1 MLKETLLILAL
12 TATALAADYDPYLD
26 IPFKR
31 LKTSAERIESHGYPA
46 ETHEVETEDGY
57 VLNMFRIP
65 YSPKLGNAGQAQR
78 PAVLIQH
85 GLFSCSD
92 CFLLNG
98 PDNALAYNYADAG
111 YDVWLGNARGN
122 IYSRNNTRINTNHP
136 YFWAFSWHE
145 IGAYDLP
152 AMIDHILATTGEK
165 AVHYVGHSQGCTT
178 FFVMGAE
185 RPEYNAKIK
194 TAHML
199 APPIFMGNT
208 TTDIILAMADYV
220 GSPGLGAEL
229 LQNQVFLP
237 MNPIIQRILDTAC
250 SNDPYLLNYCKI
262 LAMMWGG
269 DSEGN
274 LNVTLLP
281 QVAETHPAGIST
293 NQGIHFIQSYVSNEF
308 RQYDWGPKKNKA
320 TYGSEVPPSYD
331 LTKITSKLYLY
342 VGLADE
348 SANVKDVARLPPLL
362 PQLEELYEI
371 PDETWGHLDFIFAKQ
386 VKSVINDKVIATS
399 EAYDRLY
406 NN

>member
-1 MLKETLLILAL
+1 MLKVSVIILAL
-12 TATALAADYDPYLD
+12 IATVLAVEYDPYID
-26 IPFKR
+26 ITLKKI
-31 LKTSAERIESHGYPA
+31 KTSAQRIESFGYPA

-57 VLNMFRIP
+57 LLNMFRIP
-65 YSPKLGNAGQAQR
+65 YSPNLDNVKGPR

-122 IYSRNNTRINTNHP
+122 IYSRNHTKMSTKHP
-136 YFWAFSWHE
+136 YYWAFSWHE

-152 AMIDHILATTGEK
+152 AMIDYILATTGEK

-178 FFVMGAE
+178 FFVMGAT
-185 RPEYNAKIK
+185 RPEYNDKIK

-208 TTDIILAMADYV
+208 TTGIILSLASAV

-237 MNPIIQRILDTAC
+237 MNPVVQRILDTAC
-250 SNDPYLLNYCKI
+250 SKDPHFFTFCQI
-262 LAMMWGG
+262 LAQWWG
-269 DSEGN
+269 DDVGN

-308 RQYDWGPKKNKA
+308 RQYDWGPKTNMDK
-320 TYGSEVPPSYD
+320 YGTDVPPSYD
-331 LTKITSKLYLY
+331 ITKITSKMYLY
-342 VGLADE
+342 SGLADE
-348 SANVKDVARLPPLL
+348 SANVQDIARLPELL
-362 PQLEELYEI
+362 PNLQELYEI
-371 PDETWGHLDFIFAKQ
+371 EDETWGHLDFIFAMQ
-386 VKSVINDKVIATS
+386 VKETINDKVVAIS
-399 EAYDRLY
+399 KQYDNL
-406 NN
+406 